1 MTAANAAPAKT
12 EPISVTADTTKGII
26 HGTAEIN
33 ATPERV
39 FRALTTPEM
48 ADWWGQ
54 GVYRTTD
61 YKIDL
66 RPGGSWS
73 CKAINPK
80 GEESTVGGEYITIDP
95 PSLLEYTWK
104 PSWDG
109 FAESRV
115 RFEIE
120 PTSAGS
126 RITLLH
132 TGFIGREQ
140 MANQHA
146 TGWKLVLGWLA
157 GYVAAK

>member
-1 MTAANAAPAKT
+1 MTAANAAPPKAD
-12 EPISVTADTTKGII
+12 PISVTADTTKGII
-26 HGTAEIN
+26 HGIAEIN
-33 ATPERV
+33 ASPERV
-39 FRALTTPEM
+39 FRALTTSEM

-104 PSWDG
+104 PSWDN

-115 RFEIE
+115 RFDIE
-120 PTSAGS
+120 PTSTGS
-126 RITLLH
+126 RVTLLH
-132 TGFIGREQ
+132 TGFTGREQ
-140 MANQHA
+140 MAQNHA
-146 TGWKLVLGWLA
+146 QGWTLVFGWLR
-157 GYVAAK
+157 GYLDGK